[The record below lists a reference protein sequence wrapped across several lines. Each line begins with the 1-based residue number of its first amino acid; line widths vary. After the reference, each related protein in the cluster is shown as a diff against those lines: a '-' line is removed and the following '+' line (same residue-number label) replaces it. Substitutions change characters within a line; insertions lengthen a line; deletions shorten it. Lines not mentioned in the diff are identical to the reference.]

1 MSSKNKDI
9 TRSHKEEIT
18 EWQKKVIQKGYVR
31 PNRWRIGRTTTYAL
45 KKAVLLWDI
54 LDFINEK

>member
-1 MSSKNKDI
+1 MK
-9 TRSHKEEIT
+9 KELAKQYSPSEIENRLYAEWT
-18 EWQKKVIQKGYVR
+18 EKGYFR
-31 PNRWRIGRTTTYAL
+31 PDRWRIGRTTTYAC